1 MTPALFDLLVIK
13 TLIIRYAGQDAICLM
28 LGAYDGEGDLED
40 IAEMEDISQIWVV
53 VAIETGEVL
62 IVSTDCPIIESVH

>member
-40 IAEMEDISQIWVV
+40 IAKMEEMSQIWVV
-53 VAIETGEVL
+53 VAIKTGEVL
-62 IVSTDCPIIESVH
+62 IVSTNCPIVESVH